1 MNFVAILNSSKTA
14 TKIRGMRMTNTNLI
28 ADYLLAAQQGELAK
42 LKSCLRQG
50 VDINAVNR
58 QGQTAITLASLN
70 KKYDCVATLIDAGAD
85 INKQDHTCLNPF
97 LICCLN
103 NDLTLLR
110 LILPARPDLNRLTRF
125 GGVGLTPACEKG
137 HLDIVQEL
145 LHRTAINLNHTN
157 FVGWTPLL
165 EAIVLNDGGETQ
177 QAIVALLLEHGA
189 SPHMTDKYGKTP
201 LELAREKGFEEIAQL
216 LIAAGA

>member
-1 MNFVAILNSSKTA
+1 
-14 TKIRGMRMTNTNLI
+14 MTNTNLI

-216 LIAAGA
+216 LIAAGS

>member
-1 MNFVAILNSSKTA
+1 
-14 TKIRGMRMTNTNLI
+14 MTNTNLI
-28 ADYLLAAQQGELAK
+28 ADYLLAAQHGELAK
-42 LKSCLRQG
+42 LKSCLNQG
-50 VDINAVNR
+50 VDINACNR

-70 KKYDCVATLIDAGAD
+70 KNYDCVSVLIDAGAD
-85 INKQDHTCLNPF
+85 INKQDQTCLNPF

-137 HLDIVQEL
+137 HLEIVQEL
-145 LHRTAINLNHTN
+145 LHCTHININHTN

-201 LELAREKGFEEIAQL
+201 LELAREKGFDEIAQL

>member
-1 MNFVAILNSSKTA
+1 
-14 TKIRGMRMTNTNLI
+14 MTNTNLI
-28 ADYLLAAQQGELAK
+28 ADYLLAAQQGELEK

-58 QGQTAITLASLN
+58 QGQTAVTLASLN

-85 INKQDHTCLNPF
+85 INKQDNTCLNPF

>member
-1 MNFVAILNSSKTA
+1 M
-14 TKIRGMRMTNTNLI
+14 
-28 ADYLLAAQQGELAK
+28 
-42 LKSCLRQG
+42 
-50 VDINAVNR
+50 
-58 QGQTAITLASLN
+58 
-70 KKYDCVATLIDAGAD
+70 ATLIDAGAD

>member
-1 MNFVAILNSSKTA
+1 
-14 TKIRGMRMTNTNLI
+14 MTNTNLI

-110 LILPARPDLNRLTRF
+110 LIIPARPDLNRLTRF

>member
-1 MNFVAILNSSKTA
+1 
-14 TKIRGMRMTNTNLI
+14 MTNTNLI

-137 HLDIVQEL
+137 HLEIVQAL
-145 LHRTAINLNHTN
+145 LQRTTINLNHTN

>member
-1 MNFVAILNSSKTA
+1 
-14 TKIRGMRMTNTNLI
+14 MTNNNLI
-28 ADYLLAAQQGELAK
+28 ADYLLAAQQGELTK

-50 VDINAVNR
+50 VDINACNR

-70 KKYDCVATLIDAGAD
+70 KKYDCVVALLDAGAD
-85 INKQDHTCLNPF
+85 INKQDQTCLNPF
-97 LICCLN
+97 LISCLN

-110 LILPARPDLNRLTRF
+110 LLLPARPDLNRLTRF

-137 HLDIVQEL
+137 HLEIVKEL
-145 LHRTAINLNHTN
+145 LHRTHINVNHTN

-177 QAIVALLLEHGA
+177 QTIVSLLLEHGA

-201 LELAREKGFEEIAQL
+201 LELAREKGYEEIAQL

>member
-1 MNFVAILNSSKTA
+1 
-14 TKIRGMRMTNTNLI
+14 MTNTNLI

-42 LKSCLRQG
+42 LKSCLHHG

-70 KKYDCVATLIDAGAD
+70 KKYDCVVALLDAGAD
-85 INKQDHTCLNPF
+85 INKQDQTCLNPF
-97 LICCLN
+97 LISCLN

-110 LILPARPDLNRLTRF
+110 LLLPARPDLNRLTRF

-137 HLDIVQEL
+137 HIDIVKEL
-145 LHRTAINLNHTN
+145 LHRTHINVNHTN

-165 EAIVLNDGGETQ
+165 EAIVLNDGGKTQ
-177 QAIVALLLEHGA
+177 QAIIGLLLEHGA

-201 LELAREKGFEEIAQL
+201 LELARGKGYEEIAQL

>member
-1 MNFVAILNSSKTA
+1 
-14 TKIRGMRMTNTNLI
+14 MTNTNLI

-110 LILPARPDLNRLTRF
+110 LIIPARPDLNRLTRF

-177 QAIVALLLEHGA
+177 QSIVALLLEHGA

>member
-1 MNFVAILNSSKTA
+1 
-14 TKIRGMRMTNTNLI
+14 MTNNNLI
-28 ADYLLAAQQGELAK
+28 ADYLLAAQQGELTK
-42 LKSCLRQG
+42 LKSCLRQV
-50 VDINAVNR
+50 VDINACNR
-58 QGQTAITLASLN
+58 QGQTAIMLASLN
-70 KKYDCVATLIDAGAD
+70 KKYDCVAALIDAGAD
-85 INKQDHTCLNPF
+85 INKQDQTCLNPF
-97 LICCLN
+97 LISCLN

-110 LILPARPDLNRLTRF
+110 LILPARPDLNCLTRF

-137 HLDIVQEL
+137 HLDIVKEL
-145 LHRTAINLNHTN
+145 LVRTQINVNHTN

-177 QAIVALLLEHGA
+177 QTIVALLLEHGA

>member
-1 MNFVAILNSSKTA
+1 
-14 TKIRGMRMTNTNLI
+14 MTNNNLI

-42 LKSCLRQG
+42 LKSCLRQV
-50 VDINAVNR
+50 VDINACNR
-58 QGQTAITLASLN
+58 QGQTAIILASLHQQ
-70 KKYDCVATLIDAGAD
+70 YDCVAALIDAGAD
-85 INKQDHTCLNPF
+85 INKQDQTCLNPF
-97 LICCLN
+97 LISCLN

-110 LILPARPDLNRLTRF
+110 LLLPARPDLNRLTRF
-125 GGVGLTPACEKG
+125 GGMGLTPACEKG
-137 HLDIVQEL
+137 HLDIVKEL
-145 LHRTAINLNHTN
+145 LMRTPINVNHTN

-177 QAIVALLLEHGA
+177 QTIVALLLEHGA

-201 LELAREKGFEEIAQL
+201 LELAREKGFTEIAQL

>member
-1 MNFVAILNSSKTA
+1 
-14 TKIRGMRMTNTNLI
+14 MTNNNLI
-28 ADYLLAAQQGELAK
+28 ADYLLAAQQGELTK
-42 LKSCLRQG
+42 LKSCLRQV
-50 VDINAVNR
+50 VDINACNR

-70 KKYDCVATLIDAGAD
+70 KKYDCVAALIDAGAD
-85 INKQDHTCLNPF
+85 INKQDQTCLNPF
-97 LICCLN
+97 LISCLN

-110 LILPARPDLNRLTRF
+110 LILPARPDLNCLTRF

-137 HLDIVQEL
+137 HLDIVKEL
-145 LHRTAINLNHTN
+145 LIRTQINVNHTN

-165 EAIVLNDGGETQ
+165 EAIVLNDGGEIQ
-177 QAIVALLLEHGA
+177 QTIVALLLEHGA